1 MLKSVNLKFKIM
13 KTMKTSLLRLSVIAV
28 IFSMVTFISC
38 DTNDEVIESSEPVSS
53 VDIAASDEVDM
64 TVEEVNNIVEQ
75 AFVEEESG
83 LVASKNGGNSFFPH
97 CLTKTVVTTDTSKVV
112 TLDFGDGCMV
122 RGHFIAGILIMSYEK
137 DQTLHTRT
145 ISVEFDDFRVNHKLI
160 VGYYSIV
167 RMRSN
172 DNENPQSTATIDI
185 SVTWDNGD
193 FASREGVKIREWIEG
208 YGSGIWS
215 DNVYLITGNWTSV
228 LKNGTVLSAEI
239 TTPLRRE
246 LVCRF
251 FVSGEVALQKNDRTA
266 TLNFGDGD
274 CDNEALLTLQNGTEI
289 IIYLS

>member
-1 MLKSVNLKFKIM
+1 M
-13 KTMKTSLLRLSVIAV
+13 KTMMTSLLRLSVIAV
-28 IFSMVTFISC
+28 IFSMVTFVSC
-38 DTNDEVIESSEPVSS
+38 DTSDEVIENSEPVSS

-64 TVEEVNNIVEQ
+64 AVEEVNNIVEQ
-75 AFVEEESG
+75 AFIEEESG
-83 LVASKNGGNSFFPH
+83 LAISRGNLGNSFFPP
-97 CLTKTVVTTDTSKVV
+97 CLTKTVVTTDTSKIV

-122 RGHFIAGILIMSYEK
+122 RGHFIAGVLTMSYEK

-145 ISVEFDDFRVNHKLI
+145 ISVEFDDFRVDHKLI
-160 VGYYSIV
+160 VGAYSIV
-167 RMRSN
+167 RIRHN
-172 DNENPQSTATIDI
+172 DNGNPQSTSTINI

-228 LKNGTVLSAEI
+228 LKNGTVMNAEV

-251 FVSGEVALQKNDRTA
+251 FVSGELNLQKNDRPTV
-266 TLNFGDGD
+266 TLNFGEGD
-274 CDNEALLTLQNGTEI
+274 CDNEAILTLPNGNEI

>member
-1 MLKSVNLKFKIM
+1 
-13 KTMKTSLLRLSVIAV
+13 MKTSLLRLSVIAV
-28 IFSMVTFISC
+28 IFSMITFVSC
-38 DTNDEVIESSEPVSS
+38 DTNDEGIDNSEPVSS
-53 VDIAASDEVDM
+53 VDVAASDEVDM
-64 TVEEVNNIVEQ
+64 AVEEVNNIVEQ

-83 LVASKNGGNSFFPH
+83 LTASRENGENSFFPP
-97 CLTKTVVTTDTSKVV
+97 CLTKTVVITDTSKVV
-112 TLDFGDGCMV
+112 TLDFGEGCMV
-122 RGHFIAGILIMSYEK
+122 RGHFIAGILTMSYEK

-145 ISVEFDDFRVNHKLI
+145 ISVEFDDFRVNRKLI
-160 VGYYSIV
+160 VGSYSIV
-167 RMRSN
+167 RMRTN
-172 DNENPQSTATIDI
+172 DNGNPQSTATIDI

-251 FVSGEVALQKNDRTA
+251 FVSGEVALQKNNRTA